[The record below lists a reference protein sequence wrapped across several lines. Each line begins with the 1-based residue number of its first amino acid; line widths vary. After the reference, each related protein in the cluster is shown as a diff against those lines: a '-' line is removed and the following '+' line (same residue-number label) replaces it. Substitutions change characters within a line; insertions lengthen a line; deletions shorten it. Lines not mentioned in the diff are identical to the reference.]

1 MLWQS
6 KSFLRSP
13 NQCNIPTAPR
23 GILAREG
30 RGSPKKYQTTREINH
45 QNHQVTGKSQEPGIP
60 ITIKGPMAAPL
71 ILLRESTAAVTGK
84 ITEETAATIPEV
96 LIEKTQGREVTIPDH
111 QIGGIR
117 DKEATIPAPQIE
129 GNPGREIIPGRGTK
143 EVETNRGIPA
153 TVTEGMTEIP
163 ATDRKDMWTATGR
176 TVTGLD
182 YFAWKMGPVPVE
194 LYEEIDMPEP
204 DLAEKV
210 EFAEKPTRRGT
221 MLVVKP
227 IAGFDDSHFTRRE
240 LRILKGLAAEFRD
253 AQADDMIETTHLE
266 NQPWHKVYVE
276 EGQRQGRIPYELA
289 LRTQE
294 AEAMRDVIAERQ
306 AFVDYFHQE

>member
-1 MLWQS
+1 M
-6 KSFLRSP
+6 KNILRSAAK
-13 NQCNIPTAPR
+13 IPRDMLITHE
-23 GILAREG
+23 RE
-30 RGSPKKYQTTREINH
+30 KLINAIIYFAKNTRFL
-45 QNHQVTGKSQEPGIP
+45 GK
-60 ITIKGPMAAPL
+60 TKL
-71 ILLRESTAAVTGK
+71 CKLLYFFDFE
-84 ITEETAATIPEV
+84 
-96 LIEKTQGREVTIPDH
+96 H
-111 QIGGIR
+111 F
-117 DKEATIPAPQIE
+117 KE
-129 GNPGREIIPGRGTK
+129 
-143 EVETNRGIPA
+143 
-153 TVTEGMTEIP
+153 
-163 ATDRKDMWTATGR
+163 TGR

-210 EFAEKPTRRGT
+210 EFAEKPTRRGA

-266 NQPWHKVYVE
+266 NQPWHQVYVE

-289 LRTQE
+289 LRQQE